1 MVALSEDARL
11 DRLERHV
18 SSLWEQL
25 HALSASMLQHARE
38 GAKRDD
44 KKKTHPD
51 LVPFEQLSVTEQNYD
66 RDVVESVLK
75 AAIALGSTIQPP
87 GFQKQ

>member
-44 KKKTHPD
+44 KLIGYCGD
-51 LVPFEQLSVTEQNYD
+51 LLTALKLIREELHG
-66 RDVVESVLK
+66 RDS
-75 AAIALGSTIQPP
+75 
-87 GFQKQ
+87 

>member
-25 HALSASMLQHARE
+25 HALSSAMVRHAQE
-38 GAKRDD
+38 GATRDN
-44 KKKTHPD
+44 KLIGYCGD
-51 LVPFEQLSVTEQNYD
+51 LLT
-66 RDVVESVLK
+66 
-75 AAIALGSTIQPP
+75 ALNLIHEELHGRNP
-87 GFQKQ
+87 

>member
-25 HALSASMLQHARE
+25 HALSASVLQHARE
-38 GAKRDD
+38 GATRDD
-44 KKKTHPD
+44 
-51 LVPFEQLSVTEQNYD
+51 QLIGYCGELLQA
-66 RDVVESVLK
+66 LK
-75 AAIALGSTIQPP
+75 LIHEELHGRNP
-87 GFQKQ
+87 